1 MILGVFYFAL
11 LVSATTLAAT
21 VFITRTAQI
30 VTTSSTL
37 KILPSSAMP
46 IFESSSSQ
54 KLTTPYNLTSGFN
67 ATVMLRLNLNETFNT
82 NYTVKTSSDYIELA
96 KNVRESL
103 IVAYRELPG
112 FHDVII
118 EDLACKREVV
128 AKHVVLSREKN
139 NANVIEAYLILSNLT
154 NGFLKGKVVDVN
166 KVCLASTSSTR
177 VVDENNY
184 VYMIVFVCVTALL
197 LLAMVSVIFFKI
209 F

>member
-11 LVSATTLAAT
+11 LVSTTTLAAT

-103 IVAYRELPG
+103 KVAYRELPG

-166 KVCLASTSSTR
+166 KVCLASTSSPR

>member
-11 LVSATTLAAT
+11 LVSTTTLAAT

-103 IVAYRELPG
+103 KVAYRELPG

-118 EDLACKREVV
+118 GDLACKREVV

-166 KVCLASTSSTR
+166 KVCLASMSSPR